1 MGSVNEIRRSTGELG
16 LEAQKLL
23 KLENQY
29 CVGGFLPLPA
39 YISRGNGVVLFD
51 ADGKSYLDFIAMF
64 SAGNLGQCHPKL
76 VRTVVELASK
86 SKLVTLANAALRVA
100 EWPPF
105 AEMMCKRFG
114 YDQINATVSG
124 TEAADAAVKIARKWG
139 LQVKKVPQDRIKVLG
154 VGNNYHGLSS
164 GIWPIMEPTDRRKGF
179 GVTDPSLSN
188 LNPSTGEV
196 LRYGS
201 VEDMEKCLA
210 EHHQNVAAVMMEC
223 IHGHAPTFQ
232 EDIDFARGV
241 ALLYKK
247 YGVLFISDKVRM
259 GAGKTGRW
267 LCSEWLGP
275 DVKADMIVLGKS
287 LTGGAYPASFVLGNK
302 ETMSLV
308 TPYTCAGTFANTP
321 LGIACARTATEII
334 DEEGLV
340 ERTAEIGRR
349 FVEWTKDWKQRF
361 PYIAFATNRGADLQ
375 LVMKP
380 DCGQDFDA
388 RRFAALA
395 MSKGLLTHPLHGSV
409 RMSVPMVITDEQLL
423 KGFQILEETA
433 SELKDYDFIAGDN
446 M

>member
-1 MGSVNEIRRSTGELG
+1 MNKVIHANSPTAVFPTLTG
-16 LEAQKLL
+16 
-23 KLENQY
+23 
-29 CVGGFLPLPA
+29 
-39 YISRGNGVVLFD
+39 
-51 ADGKSYLDFIAMF
+51 
-64 SAGNLGQCHPKL
+64 
-76 VRTVVELASK
+76 
-86 SKLVTLANAALRVA
+86 
-100 EWPPF
+100 
-105 AEMMCKRFG
+105 
-114 YDQINATVSG
+114 
-124 TEAADAAVKIARKWG
+124 
-139 LQVKKVPQDRIKVLG
+139 
-154 VGNNYHGLSS
+154 
-164 GIWPIMEPTDRRKGF
+164 
-179 GVTDPSLSN
+179 
-188 LNPSTGEV
+188 
-196 LRYGS
+196 
-201 VEDMEKCLA
+201 
-210 EHHQNVAAVMMEC
+210 
-223 IHGHAPTFQ
+223 TFQ

-321 LGIACARTATEII
+321 LGIACARTATEIL